1 MRDLATIGVI
11 GAALG
16 CLCGC
21 SYTHYK
27 GEQGAIVPPT
37 GAGTAAPQVTFA
49 QLNQDIIQPKC
60 ISCHS
65 SGSSSGVDLSS
76 YAGVAAQVVA
86 GNPAQSTLYLQVESG
101 QMPKGGPALSESEL
115 ADVYNW
121 IAQGAQNN

>member
-1 MRDLATIGVI
+1 MRYL
-11 GAALG
+11 AALMIAAFA
-16 CLCGC
+16 GC

-27 GEQGAIVPPT
+27 NEQGPVVPPT
-37 GAGTAAPQVTFA
+37 GAGTAAPEVTFT

-65 SGSSSGVDLSS
+65 ASADSGGVDLGS

-115 ADVYNW
+115 AEVYNW
-121 IAQGAQNN
+121 IAQGAQND